1 MTSKYEYAF
10 AKKFSQKVKEKA
22 KLDDMDDDD
31 MKQYEDWEA
40 NRLQSISN

>member
-10 AKKFSQKVKEKA
+10 AKKLSKAVKDKA

-31 MKQYEDWEA
+31 LKQYEDWEK